1 MAAES
6 SRDYERRIKRLKEEA
21 AANEQKLRRSQVR
34 EMELLEAESLPE
46 LLNRLTKGL
55 KTSFALDEVTLSLVD
70 AQHEVRHL
78 LLASGEDPTE
88 FDQVHFVD
96 TGFGLSP
103 QLAHLRRPWLG
114 PYAGADHEL
123 LFPDAPELASVAL
136 LPLRRQGQL
145 VGAIAFG
152 SREAD
157 RFVSGLATDFLFHLA
172 VIAAFALE
180 NTVNRARLIRSGL
193 TDVLTGWHNRRYLD
207 SRLLEELARTRRD
220 QTALT
225 CLMIDV
231 DHFKSV
237 NDRFGHSCGD
247 EVLREVAHRIEL
259 QVRASDISARYGG
272 EEFVILLPH
281 TDKGAAEPLAQRIRQ
296 AVSETPITASELQL
310 PITVSIG
317 LAQLNGAEIEDL
329 KLSGERLLAQAD
341 VALYEAKS
349 RGRDAV
355 AVG

>member
-1 MAAES
+1 MAPES
-6 SRDYERRIKRLKEEA
+6 ERDYERRIKRLKEEA
-21 AANEQKLRRSQVR
+21 ASNEQKLRRSQVR

-46 LLNRLTKGL
+46 LLTRLTTGL
-55 KTSFALDEVTLSLVD
+55 KSSFALDRVTLSLVD

-114 PYAGADHEL
+114 PYSGADHEL
-123 LFPDAPELASVAL
+123 LFPGGPELASVAL

-145 VGAIAFG
+145 VGALAFG
-152 SREAD
+152 SSESD

-207 SRLLEELARTRRD
+207 SRLLEELARARRD
-220 QTALT
+220 ETTLT

-259 QVRASDISARYGG
+259 QVRASDVSARYGG

-281 TDKGAAEPLAQRIRQ
+281 TDKEAAEPLAQRIRQ
-296 AVSETPITASELQL
+296 AVSETPIAASELQL

-349 RGRDAV
+349 QGRDAV